1 MKKKVL
7 IYEEEFRIF
16 VSEVSMNENAKEETI
31 KERVSE
37 ELKELKKPSG
47 YYGITTLSTIGS
59 EEKFL
64 LEFKAEEEGRGTSE
78 EE

>member
-1 MKKKVL
+1 MKKRVF
-7 IYEEEFRIF
+7 IYQEEFRIF
-16 VSEVSMNENAKEETI
+16 LDEIQMNDSAKESTI

-37 ELKELKKPSG
+37 VLNEKGVSSG
-47 YYGITTLSTIGS
+47 YYGITTLNEVGK

-64 LEFKAEEEGRGTSE
+64 LEYKAESEGLGTSE